1 MRRIP
6 VVLVLVVAACVWPL
20 ASGVAHG
27 SATTNA
33 TAAGSLRADFNND
46 GFADLAVG
54 TPARE
59 SVRSPEPAR

>member
-6 VVLVLVVAACVWPL
+6 VVLVLVIAACVWPL

-27 SATTNA
+27 SAT